1 MKAGEAPLLA
11 ALRRALP
18 AMLADL
24 EALVRCESPT
34 SDRGATG
41 RCVELFAQMG
51 TRLLGRPPEHL
62 ETGGAAQLRWRFG
75 RGGRVLLLGHLDT
88 VWPLGTLD
96 RLPFAVSEDGRITGP
111 GCFDMKAG
119 LVQMLYALA
128 ALHDERSDNRPLSGA
143 RDGARD
149 ETLDGTTILVT
160 TDEEIGSP
168 AARPLIQD
176 EARRTRAVLVLE
188 ASADGGALKTARK
201 GAGFHRLHVVGR
213 AAHAGLEPERGV
225 NAAVELAHQILRIVD
240 LADPALGTTVTPSL
254 TQAGD
259 SANTVPG
266 TARVTVDVRAF
277 SVEEQQRVAAG
288 LAALSPRLEG
298 TSLRLEQGAES
309 PPLPPAA
316 SSDLFA
322 RARQAA
328 ARLGLGPPAGVAV
341 GGGSDGNWTAA
352 VGTPTLDG
360 LGAVG
365 GGAHA
370 ENEHVLAAAMPE
382 RAALLAELA
391 ADLLGA
397 RP

>member
-1 MKAGEAPLLA
+1 MNGMSAMSGMNSMDTEESSLLA
-11 ALRRALP
+11 RLTPTLP
-18 AMLADL
+18 ALVADL

-34 SDRGATG
+34 SDREATG
-41 RCVELFAQMG
+41 RCVDLFAEMG
-51 TRLLGRPPEHL
+51 TRLLGTAPERV
-62 ETGGAAQLRWRFG
+62 ETGGAEQLRWRFG
-75 RGGRVLLLGHLDT
+75 VGDRVLLLGHLDT
-88 VWPLGTLD
+88 VWPLGTLE
-96 RLPFAVSEDGRITGP
+96 RLPFAVTGEGRITGP

-119 LVQMLYALA
+119 LVQMLHALA
-128 ALHDERSDNRPLSGA
+128 AL
-143 RDGARD
+143 RDTKPQGI
-149 ETLDGTTILVT
+149 LDGVTILIT

-176 EARRTRAVLVLE
+176 EARRTQSVLVVE

-201 GAGFHRLHVVGR
+201 GAGFHRLHVLGR
-213 AAHAGLEPERGV
+213 AAHAGLEPERGA

-240 LADPALGTTVTPSL
+240 LADPAAGTTVTPSL

-266 TARVTVDVRAF
+266 TAQVTVDVRAF

-288 LAALSPRLEG
+288 LAALEPRMEG
-298 TSLRLEQGAES
+298 TSLRVEQGSES
-309 PPLPPAA
+309 PPLPHSA
-316 SSDLFA
+316 SRDLFA
-322 RARQAA
+322 RAREAA
-328 ARLGLGPPAGVAV
+328 ARLGLAPLDGVAV

-382 RAALLAELA
+382 RTALLAELV

>member
-1 MKAGEAPLLA
+1 MKTEEESLLTR
-11 ALRRALP
+11 LTQSLP
-18 AMLADL
+18 AMLTDL

-34 SDRGATG
+34 SDRAATD
-41 RCVELFAQMG
+41 RCGDLFEKIG
-51 TRLLGRPPEHL
+51 TRLLGTAPQRL
-62 ETGGAAQLRWRFG
+62 RNGGAAQLRWRFG
-75 RGGRVLLLGHLDT
+75 RGDRVLLLGHLDT

-96 RLPFAVSEDGRITGP
+96 RLPFAVSGDGRVTGP

-128 ALHDERSDNRPLSGA
+128 ALRDDLSRGGEPN
-143 RDGARD
+143 D
-149 ETLDGTTILVT
+149 LNGTTILVT

-168 AARPLIQD
+168 ASRSLIQD
-176 EARRTRAVLVLE
+176 EARRTQAALVLE
-188 ASADGGALKTARK
+188 ASADNGALKTARK
-201 GAGFHRLHVVGR
+201 GAGCHRLHVLGR
-213 AAHAGLEPERGV
+213 AAHAGLEPERGA
-225 NAAVELAHQILRIVD
+225 NAAVELAHQILDIVQ

-254 TQAGD
+254 TRAGD

-266 TARVTVDVRAF
+266 TAQVAVDVRAF
-277 SVEEQQRVAAG
+277 SVEEQQRVVSG
-288 LAALSPRLEG
+288 LAALRPHLEG
-298 TSLRLEQGAES
+298 TSLRLDQGSES
-309 PPLPPAA
+309 PPLPPEA
-316 SSDLFA
+316 SRDLFA
-322 RARQAA
+322 RARAAA
-328 ARLGLGPPAGVAV
+328 ARLGLEPPGGVAV

-370 ENEHVLAAAMPE
+370 ESEHVLAAAMPE
-382 RAALLAELA
+382 RAALLAELV